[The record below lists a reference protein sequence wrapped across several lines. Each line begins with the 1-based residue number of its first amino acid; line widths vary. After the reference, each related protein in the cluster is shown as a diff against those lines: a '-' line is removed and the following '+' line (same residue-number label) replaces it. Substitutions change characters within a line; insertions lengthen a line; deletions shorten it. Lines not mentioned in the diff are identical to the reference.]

1 MGSIY
6 KPKYRRRDGTVA
18 ESAVYWCKY
27 FVNGQPRRES
37 TGKKTERAAIG
48 VLRVKEGDAEKGLA
62 VVHKVNRKTVAD
74 LLADV
79 VADYKNHERDT
90 LKNTESRIRNHLLP
104 FFGTWNAASITDD
117 QVRRY
122 VTERKA
128 EGAKN
133 STINRELSVL
143 RRGYELNRREVTV
156 RPNIEKQNENN
167 ARQGFFEPGDFERVR
182 DALPEVALTKLNVKS
197 NRQAQFR
204 PLLTVAYITGRRTTD
219 ELLPMEWRQVD
230 FAARTI
236 RLEPGTKKNDRGREF
251 PFTDELEEA
260 LLAQRAYTDAVQ
272 RKLGAIVP
280 YVFHRSDG
288 KRIKFWR
295 RQWLKAL
302 LKVGLA
308 YREAG
313 EDGKPKKGGKI
324 IPHVI
329 VHDFRRTAIRNL
341 SRAGASEA
349 VAMKLCGHETRSVFD
364 RYRIV
369 TGDDLREAAAKLNAA
384 EKATGKVT
392 GKVAVTKSSRG
403 R

>member
-6 KPKYRRRDGTVA
+6 KPKYRRKDGTVA

-37 TGKKTERAAIG
+37 TLKTTERAAIG
-48 VLRVKEGDAEKGLA
+48 VLRVKEGDAEKGL
-62 VVHKVNRKTVAD
+62 VVLHKVNRKTVGD
-74 LLADV
+74 LLKDV
-79 VADYKNHERDT
+79 VTDYKNHERDT
-90 LKNTESRIRNHLLP
+90 VKDTERRIRLHLQP
-104 FFGTWNAASITDD
+104 FFGAWNAACVTDD

-128 EGAKN
+128 KGAEN
-133 STINRELSVL
+133 ATINRELALL
-143 RRGYELNRREVTV
+143 RRGYSLNRREVTV
-156 RPNIEKQNENN
+156 QPTIEMLKEDN
-167 ARQGFFEPGDFERVR
+167 ARQGFFDRADFERVR
-182 DALPEVALTKLNVKS
+182 DALPAE
-197 NRQAQFR
+197 FR
-204 PLLTVAYITGRRTTD
+204 PLLTVAYITGWRATS

-230 FAARTI
+230 FSARVL
-236 RLEPGTKKNDRGREF
+236 RLEPGTTKNDCGREF
-251 PFTDELEEA
+251 PFTDELEA
-260 LLAQRAYTDAVQ
+260 TLLAQRAYTDAVQ

-280 YVFHRSDG
+280 HVFHRQNG
-288 KRIKFWR
+288 KRIAYWR
-295 RQWLKAL
+295 RRWLQAL

-308 YREAG
+308 QREAG
-313 EDGKPKKGGKI
+313 EDGLPKKGGKI

-341 SRAGASEA
+341 ARAGVSEA

-384 EKATGKVT
+384 VENVTGKVT
-392 GKVAVTKSSRG
+392 GKVARHRVRASR
-403 R
+403 